1 MKRPLKE
8 HVVAVLGGAGA
19 GDNIRKPVS
28 NNIKLFA
35 VFDAIAYC
43 SNAYACILTASV

>member
-8 HVVAVLGGAGA
+8 HVVVVLGGGA
-19 GDNIRKPVS
+19 GVNIRKPVS

-35 VFDAIAYC
+35 VFDAIACC
-43 SNAYACILTASV
+43 SNAYACILAASV